1 MNSKNENYLFAR
13 FARTFQK
20 VASLHWKY
28 HTVNCQTLKS
38 DMLKSLQN
46 CTMSRIET
54 GFLIRHYKIMRSRPS
69 SKHSIQ
75 NCVTF
80 GFYAIILEGE
90 TKPSTP
96 MSNHVSSIKS
106 LINGHLVSRPK
117 SISKCIYAKNWFWPL
132 FWIIWKWLVNSN
144 GLSVGKK
151 GMARSRVD

>member
-1 MNSKNENYLFAR
+1 MNSKNKIKKILTR

-20 VASLHWKY
+20 VAILHWKY

-132 FWIIWKWLVNSN
+132 FWTIWKWL
-144 GLSVGKK
+144 
-151 GMARSRVD
+151 